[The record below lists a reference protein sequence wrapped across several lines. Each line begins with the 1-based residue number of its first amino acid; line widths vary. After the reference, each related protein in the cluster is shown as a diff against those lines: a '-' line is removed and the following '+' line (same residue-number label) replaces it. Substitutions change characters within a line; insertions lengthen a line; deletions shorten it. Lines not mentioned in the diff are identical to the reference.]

1 LTATVGRIHLP
12 PEQAKSTFN
21 SPYKNW
27 YKKNG
32 SVLSP
37 SPQQTKEG
45 HNVNEIIA
53 AVAKAVLVTLI
64 STIAAITVE
73 KIRRYNEDRNEDGY
87 YHPGFDE
94 YDRY

>member
-1 LTATVGRIHLP
+1 M
-12 PEQAKSTFN
+12 
-21 SPYKNW
+21 
-27 YKKNG
+27 
-32 SVLSP
+32 
-37 SPQQTKEG
+37 
-45 HNVNEIIA
+45 NEIIA

-87 YHPGFDE
+87 YHPGYDE